1 MELGLKDKV
10 AVITGA
16 SRGIGAAS
24 AKALAHHGAAVV
36 INYIKSKDK
45 AEELLGDIKKAGGK
59 GMVFQADVRDQG
71 AVNDMVESTLKEFGK
86 IDVLVNNANINFP
99 IRPFIE
105 LTWDQIEA
113 KILGEMK
120 ALYNCSQAVLKDMM
134 SRKSGKLIFV
144 SSSLSRFPGYGFSA
158 HAAAKSAMDSMAKVM
173 ATELGPSGITV
184 NVVGPGLTL
193 TDATAGQTKE
203 MHEQVAAITPLRR
216 LGVPEDIAGVVVF
229 LASSL
234 SDYLNGEYIPVTGGS
249 FMI

>member
-10 AVITGA
+10 ALITGA

-24 AKALAHHGAAVV
+24 AKALAHHGATVV
-36 INYIKSKDK
+36 INYLKSKDK
-45 AEELLGDIKKAGGK
+45 ADELLNEIKNAGGK

-71 AVNDMVESTLKEFGK
+71 AVDDMVESTLKEFGK

-99 IRPFIE
+99 IMPFIE
-105 LTWDQIEA
+105 LTWNQIEA

-120 ALYNCSQAVLKDMM
+120 ALYNCSQAVLKDMLN
-134 SRKSGKLIFV
+134 RKSGKLVFV
-144 SSSLSRFPGYGFSA
+144 SSSLSRFPGFGFSA

-173 ATELGPSGITV
+173 AMELGPSGVTV

-193 TDATAGQTKE
+193 TDATAGQPKE
-203 MHEQVAAITPLRR
+203 VHEQVAAITPLRR
-216 LGVPEDIAGVVVF
+216 LGLPDDIAGVVLF
-229 LASSL
+229 LSSSL
-234 SDYLNGEYIPVTGGS
+234 SNYLNGEYIPVTGGS